1 MTVGV
6 IMLAHT
12 ALDRASTVARYF
24 AQNGC
29 PVMIH
34 CDKSTPLEDY
44 ENFVRSL
51 SDVKLVSFVD
61 RVRVGWGTW
70 TLVSA
75 TLKASEA
82 LLEKHPEVQHVMLA
96 SGSCL
101 PLRPVS
107 ELRDYL
113 AQHPKTDFIESVTT
127 RDVRWTIGGL
137 DEERFHLRFP
147 FSWKRHRRLFDRYV
161 ALQRRVGYRRKLPR
175 GLVPHLGSQWW
186 CLTRNTLTSILE
198 GPRREE
204 FDKFF
209 KRVWIPD
216 ESYFQTLVRYYG
228 RDVESRSLTL
238 SKFDFHGKPH
248 VFYDDHLQLL
258 RKSDCFM
265 VRKVWPHAN
274 RLYREFLRPATPAK
288 PAIASDPGK
297 IERVF
302 AQSRLRRHQGRR
314 GLYMTSRFPC
324 QAVSNR
330 LTAAPYSVFQGF
342 TDIFEDYES
351 WLTRVAG
358 GHAHG
363 HLFAPEGAEFSAGA
377 KTVKGGL
384 TADAGLRDH
393 NPKSFLTNLLWNLR
407 GERQSFQFSPRDN
420 QAILRF
426 IADDPNA
433 QISVVTGTWALP
445 LFHAG
450 LDAEAARK
458 KAAYLQRVEAGQ
470 LEILQSPNCHARVR
484 IWTLADFLNAPA
496 DHLQLLIGDLGL
508 RAQNRLTEIPRLR
521 NLEGFDDFL
530 IDLRNAGMQ
539 IQLLGTFPQEMALR
553 QFHSKDTQQ
562 VATK

>member
-51 SDVKLVSFVD
+51 SGVKLVSFVD
-61 RVRVGWGTW
+61 RVRVDWGTW

-147 FSWKRHRRLFDRYV
+147 FSWKRHRRFFDRYV
-161 ALQRRVGYRRKLPR
+161 ALQRRIGFRRKIPR
-175 GLVPHLGSQWW
+175 GLIPHLGSQWW
-186 CLTRNTLTSILE
+186 CLTRSTLTSILE
-198 GPRREE
+198 GPRRAE
-204 FDKFF
+204 FDTYF

-258 RKSDCFM
+258 RNSDCFM
-265 VRKVWPHAN
+265 VRKVWPNAN
-274 RLYREFLRPATPAK
+274 RLYREFLRPAASRK
-288 PAIASDPGK
+288 PAADPNPGK

-302 AQSRLRRHQGRR
+302 AQSRLLRHQGRR

-342 TDIFEDYES
+342 TDIFEDFEG
-351 WLTRVAG
+351 WLARVAG

-377 KTVKGGL
+377 TTVKGGL
-384 TADAGLRDH
+384 TSDAGLRDH

-433 QISVVTGTWALP
+433 QLSVITGTWALP

-450 LDAEAARK
+450 LDAEEARK
-458 KAAYLQRVEAGQ
+458 KAAYLQRVEASQ
-470 LEILQSPNCHARVR
+470 LEILQSPHCHARVR
-484 IWTLADFLNAPA
+484 IWSLTDFLNAPA
-496 DHLQLLIGDLGL
+496 DHLQLLTGDLGL
-508 RAQNRLTEIPRLR
+508 RSQRQLTEIPRLK

-530 IDLRNAGMQ
+530 INLRNAGMQ

-553 QFHSKDTQQ
+553 QFHSKDPQQ
-562 VATK
+562 VAAK